1 MGFPFSFANSS
12 THEFVHFGWDLGLD
26 LGWAGL
32 TCCHC
37 ELATRMNVT
46 ELAWRRIYSILARQS
61 FWAGH
66 SHSQSQS
73 PMPKTRIICSI
84 EHEPELPL
92 TDTDTETHTRILK
105 DSAGDSSI
113 ETNFFFLV
121 IVCEIVFWQ

>member
-1 MGFPFSFANSS
+1 
-12 THEFVHFGWDLGLD
+12 
-26 LGWAGL
+26 
-32 TCCHC
+32 
-37 ELATRMNVT
+37 MNVT

-73 PMPKTRIICSI
+73 AMPKTRIICSI

-92 TDTDTETHTRILK
+92 TDTDTETHTRALK

-113 ETNFFFLV
+113 EANFFFLGDGM
-121 IVCEIVFWQ
+121 

>member
-1 MGFPFSFANSS
+1 
-12 THEFVHFGWDLGLD
+12 
-26 LGWAGL
+26 
-32 TCCHC
+32 
-37 ELATRMNVT
+37 MNVT

-92 TDTDTETHTRILK
+92 TDTDTETHTRVLK

-113 ETNFFFLV
+113 EANFFFLV
-121 IVCEIVFWQ
+121 MVCEIVFWP